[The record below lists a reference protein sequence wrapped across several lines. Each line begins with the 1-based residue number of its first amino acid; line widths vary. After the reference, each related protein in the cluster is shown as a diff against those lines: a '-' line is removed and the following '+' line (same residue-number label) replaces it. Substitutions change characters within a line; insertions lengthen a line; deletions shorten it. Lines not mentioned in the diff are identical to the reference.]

1 MQQADESGQ
10 SGNSSDDLDI
20 CFGVDQIEHKKKE
33 RLSVA
38 LTLGILGSVRQNS
51 ISSAKFFRLWG
62 NFLDGNILCQ
72 KPKIFNS

>member
-1 MQQADESGQ
+1 MKCHTYKPCFALVTLWSL
-10 SGNSSDDLDI
+10 SFSDISD
-20 CFGVDQIEHKKKE
+20 FSER